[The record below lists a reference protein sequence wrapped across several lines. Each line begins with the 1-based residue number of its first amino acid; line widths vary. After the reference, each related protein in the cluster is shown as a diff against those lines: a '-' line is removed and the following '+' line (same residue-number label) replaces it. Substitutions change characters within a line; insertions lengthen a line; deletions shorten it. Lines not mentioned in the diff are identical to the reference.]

1 MHNPITEPANLS
13 VSRMREVIKGEVITP
28 DDPGYDEARKLYYGA
43 DRRPAVI
50 IRPADAD
57 EVAYVISVARDTDT
71 ELAVR
76 GGGHSLAAH
85 SVSDGGI
92 VLDLSAMKGMH
103 VDIEERTVWA
113 QTGLTAAELTKA
125 LGDHGLAVGFGDAGS
140 VGIGGITLG
149 GGVGFLAR
157 KHGLT
162 IDSVLAAEIVTADGR
177 VLQVDSD
184 SHPDLFWAIRGGGG
198 NFGVVTRLKFLLA
211 EVGEIY
217 GGMLMLPAEP
227 EVIRS
232 FVELADAAP
241 KELSAIANVMKAPP
255 MPFLPEEQH
264 GKPVL
269 FGIMVYSGDPD
280 AGVEVLSPFRALAEP
295 ILDTLAT
302 MRYPDI
308 YEMMGEEEDAPMP
321 AAMIVRSMFTDV
333 FDDESAEAITE
344 YVGGSTADMAVA
356 QLRVL
361 GGAVATVPGDATA
374 YAHRDRRIMANVAAM
389 LSDPAET
396 SLHEERV
403 DRLVARLRRDT
414 GGVYV
419 NFLGEEGEARVREAY
434 PGPTWERLREVKGR
448 YDPTN
453 LFRLNQNI
461 PPASRLGDGD
471 PPG

>member
-1 MHNPITEPANLS
+1 MHNPITEPTNLS
-13 VSRMREVIKGEVITP
+13 ISGMRDVIGGKVITP
-28 DDPGYDEARKLYYGA
+28 EDPGYDEARKLFYGA
-43 DRRPAVI
+43 DRRPTVI
-50 IRPADAD
+50 IRPADAG
-57 EVAYVISVARDTDT
+57 EVAHVISVARDTGT

-85 SVSDGGI
+85 SISDGGI
-92 VLDLSAMKGMH
+92 VLDLSAMKAMH
-103 VDIEERTVWA
+103 VDPEERIVWA

-125 LGDHGLAVGFGDAGS
+125 LGDHGLAVGFGDVGS

-149 GGVGFLAR
+149 GGVGLLAR

-162 IDSVLAAEIVTADGR
+162 IDSLLAAEIVTADGR
-177 VLQVDSD
+177 VLQVDFE

-198 NFGVVTRLKFLLA
+198 NFGVVTRFKFLLA
-211 EVGEIY
+211 EVDEVY

-232 FVELADAAP
+232 FVELADPAP
-241 KELSAIANVMKAPP
+241 EELSAIANIMKAPP
-255 MPFLPEEQH
+255 LPFLPEEQH

-269 FGIMVYSGDPD
+269 FGIMVYCGDPD
-280 AGVEVLSPFRALAEP
+280 AGVDVLSPFRALADP
-295 ILDTLAT
+295 ILDTLAP
-302 MRYPDI
+302 MRYQDV
-308 YEMMGEEEDAPMP
+308 YEMMGGEEEAAPTP
-321 AAMIVRSMFTDV
+321 EAVILRSMFTDT
-333 FDDESAEAITE
+333 FEDESAEMITE

-361 GGAVATVPGDATA
+361 GGAVATVPDDATA
-374 YAHRDRRIMANVAAM
+374 YAHRDRRIMVNVAAM

-396 SLHEERV
+396 SLHEQRV
-403 DRLVARLRRDT
+403 DRLAARLRRDP

-434 PGPTWERLREVKGR
+434 PGPTWQRLRQVKRR

-461 PPASRLGDGD
+461 PPAS
-471 PPG
+471 

>member
-1 MHNPITEPANLS
+1 MHNPITEPASLP
-13 VSRMREVIKGEVITP
+13 VGRMRDVIEGEVITP
-28 DDPGYDEARKLYYGA
+28 DDPGYDEARKLFYGA
-43 DRRPAVI
+43 DRRPAMI

-57 EVAYVISVARDTDT
+57 EVAYVISIARDTGT

-85 SVSDGGI
+85 SISDGGI
-92 VLDLSAMKGMH
+92 VLDLSAMKAMH
-103 VDIEERTVWA
+103 VDPEERIVWA

-125 LGDHGLAVGFGDAGS
+125 LGDHGLAVGFGDVGS

-162 IDSVLAAEIVTADGR
+162 IDSLLAAEIVTADGR
-177 VLQVDSD
+177 VLQVDFE

-198 NFGVVTRLKFLLA
+198 NFGAVTRFKFALA
-211 EVGEIY
+211 EVDEIY
-217 GGMLMLPAEP
+217 GGLLMLPAEP
-227 EVIRS
+227 VVIRS

-241 KELSAIANVMKAPP
+241 TELSAIANIMKAPP
-255 MPFLPEEQH
+255 LPFLPEEQH

-280 AGVEVLSPFRALAEP
+280 AGVEVLSPFRALADP
-295 ILDTLAT
+295 ILDTLAP
-302 MRYPDI
+302 MRYRDI
-308 YEMMGEEEDAPMP
+308 YEMMGGEEEAAPMP
-321 AAMIVRSMFTDV
+321 AAVILRSMFTDT
-333 FDDESAEAITE
+333 FEDESAEMITE

-361 GGAVATVPGDATA
+361 GGAVATVPDDATA
-374 YAHRDRRIMANVAAM
+374 YAHRDRRIMVNVAAM

-396 SLHEERV
+396 SLHEQRV

-434 PGPTWERLREVKGR
+434 PGRTWQRLRDLKRR

-461 PPASRLGDGD
+461 PPAS
-471 PPG
+471 

>member
-1 MHNPITEPANLS
+1 MHNPSMEPANLS
-13 VSRMREVIKGEVITP
+13 ASRMGEVIKGEVITP
-28 DDPGYDEARKLYYGA
+28 EDPGYDEARKLFYGA

-50 IRPADAD
+50 VRPADAD
-57 EVAYVISVARDTDT
+57 EVAHVISVARDTET

-76 GGGHSLAAH
+76 SGGHSLAAH
-85 SVSDGGI
+85 SVSEGGI
-92 VLDLSAMKGMH
+92 VLDLSGMKAMH
-103 VDIEERTVWA
+103 VDPEERTVWA

-125 LGDHGLAVGFGDAGS
+125 LGEHGLAVGFGDTGS

-162 IDSVLAAEIVTADGR
+162 IDSLLAAEIVTSDGR
-177 VLQVDSD
+177 VLQVDSE

-198 NFGVVTRLKFLLA
+198 NFGVVTRFKFLLA
-211 EVGEIY
+211 EVDEIY

-255 MPFLPEEQH
+255 VPFIPEEQH

-269 FGIMVYSGDPD
+269 FGIMVYSGDAAAG
-280 AGVEVLSPFRALAEP
+280 AGVLAPFRALADP
-295 ILDTLAT
+295 ILDTLT
-302 MRYPDI
+302 PMRYPGI
-308 YEMMGEEEDAPMP
+308 YEMMGQEEEAPMP
-321 AAMIVRSMFTDV
+321 AAMIVRSMFTDA

-344 YVGGSTADMAVA
+344 YVGESTADMAVA

-374 YAHRDRRIMANVAAM
+374 YAHRERRIMVNVAAM
-389 LSDPAET
+389 LSEPAET
-396 SLHEERV
+396 SLHEQRV

-434 PGPTWERLREVKGR
+434 PWPTWERLREVKLR
-448 YDPTN
+448 YDPNN
-453 LFRLNQNI
+453 LFRLNQNV
-461 PPASRLGDGD
+461 PPAS
-471 PPG
+471 